1 MKKHYILYLLVI
13 SSLISARPGMK
24 TAADESLPISS
35 WYDTEEERHPN
46 PPLMTAIMEGN
57 IPEVTR
63 LLEEGADPNERN
75 SATCTPLS
83 FATNKRDPIITQLL
97 LKHDANPNAISMTKN
112 HHSPWRELD
121 DAIAF
126 GTEEHIKLLL
136 KYDTDPF
143 QLRKNHKKASPSG
156 LKQTQQ
162 NIILVQA
169 ERMKRV
175 TTLLLCLKKESWDNL
190 PYLPAEIRVM
200 IKGAVQEICT
210 K

>member
-24 TAADESLPISS
+24 TAAALLPKSS
-35 WYDTEEERHPN
+35 WYKRDPN
-46 PPLMTAIMEGN
+46 PPLITAIMEGN

-75 SATCTPLS
+75 STTGSPLF
-83 FATNKRDPIITQLL
+83 FATNKKDPIITQLL
-97 LKHDANPNAISMTKN
+97 LKHGANPNAISMTKN
-112 HHSPWRELD
+112 LSPWRELD
-121 DAIAF
+121 NAIAF

-143 QLRKNHKKASPSG
+143 QLRENHKKASPSG

-190 PYLPAEIRVM
+190 PYLPAEVSEM